1 MRSKRGAISLQIFHS
16 FLGARDLENWGVHPE
31 NDVCFRGSHKN
42 ARQRPRSPVEPM
54 WRCQTP
60 PTAGTQHGEG
70 EVLVGVSNLS
80 LDSANSIPHRGGGG
94 RRRRPGVREV
104 QVDGLPRQ
112 HGVGGQ
118 APLGQPVPVFHQR
131 RRGVRRMLAA
141 AADPFSPSHGS
152 VVLKVQGARVSL
164 SLESHSF

>member
-94 RRRRPGVREV
+94 
-104 QVDGLPRQ
+104 
-112 HGVGGQ
+112 VG
-118 APLGQPVPVFHQR
+118 
-131 RRGVRRMLAA
+131 
-141 AADPFSPSHGS
+141 
-152 VVLKVQGARVSL
+152 GARVSAKCRL
-164 SLESHSF
+164 TVCPVSTASAARPPWASRYRCSTSGGGESGGCSPRQLTRSRRPTAALYSRFKGPGFL